1 MARQFESQSKGWH
14 NYPGHIGRLKAIER
28 FPSYQSDKIKTTPDE
43 DECIYYPL
51 VYGQEE
57 KLKIIVNPQ
66 DYGQYKKSQ
75 SNSQSPFMKSSMK
88 ENKNKSY
95 GTDDDGCYEILRGST
110 VVQLSPPSRHHLG
123 SRVGQDLT
131 APVSRSVLR
140 ALSNDFE
147 PNKHRVLT
155 LEPSKV
161 CRQHEL
167 NVNNNYEHPK
177 KANNSGHF
185 VSPHADDGLYRRG
198 NSEQLYVYVLC
209 QRGFLSFHKRLW
221 KWRTHCWPTLL
232 MCWPVKSMCTQMG
245 LPCDLF
251 AVLSLPLVL
260 LTSERMHERY
270 GSNTDIAINLL
281 RPCQR
286 CRVFASSIFSPVL
299 SYQSPVLRYGQRP
312 IMAHGVYFL
321 PAFEHPKMFL

>member
-147 PNKHRVLT
+147 TNKHRVLT

-198 NSEQLYVYVLC
+198 NSEQLLDNCTCMCCVKGAFYHFTKDC
-209 QRGFLSFHKRLW
+209 ENEGRIADQPCSCAGPLSQCVPRWGCLAIFSLFFPCLW
-221 KWRTHCWPTLL
+221 CYL
-232 MCWPVKSMCTQMG
+232 PVKGCMKGMEVTQT
-245 LPCDLF
+245 LP
-251 AVLSLPLVL
+251 
-260 LTSERMHERY
+260 
-270 GSNTDIAINLL
+270 
-281 RPCQR
+281 
-286 CRVFASSIFSPVL
+286 
-299 SYQSPVLRYGQRP
+299 
-312 IMAHGVYFL
+312 
-321 PAFEHPKMFL
+321 